1 MSRDPLWEDIFASR
15 PWGKYPAE
23 EFIRFVAGNFY
34 RAEPR
39 HAVKLMEVGFGTGSN
54 LWYAAREGFSVY
66 GLEGAPSGC
75 ALAERRL
82 DEEVPGWRAHG
93 AELRVGDICEPL
105 PYADA
110 SFDAVL
116 DSVAVACNSFDEA
129 RGVYAEMHRVTRPGG
144 LLYVRTPATGCWGD
158 GTGEPHGHGAWRCT
172 EGPFAGTGIV
182 RFTSETEL
190 PLLLGPWQPV
200 QLEQVIRTM
209 HDRTRA
215 VVEWVIVARRDPA

>member
-15 PWGKYPAE
+15 PRGKYPPE

-39 HAVKLMEVGFGTGSN
+39 HAVKLMEVGFGTGAN

-66 GLEGAPSGC
+66 GPEGAQAGC
-75 ALAERRL
+75 DRAMRRL
-82 DEEVPGWRAHG
+82 DEEVPGWRDHG

-116 DSVAVACNSFDEA
+116 DSDAVTCNSFEEA
-129 RGVYAEMHRVTRPGG
+129 RKVYAEMHRVTRPGG
-144 LLYVRTPATGCWGD
+144 LLYVRTPATGCWGE
-158 GTGEPHGHGAWRCT
+158 GTGEAHGHGAWRCA

-182 RFTSETEL
+182 RFTSEADL
-190 PLLLGPWQPV
+190 PSLLGPRKPLQV
-200 QLEQVIRTM
+200 EQVSRTLEN
-209 HDRTRA
+209 RTRA
-215 VVEWVIVARRDPA
+215 VTEWVIVARRDDA